1 MRATDLLEELSARD
15 RAVALGAVALVALLA
30 SLYTV
35 FGVGMQMSAIQ
46 MTSMAGPPG
55 NPMSMPP
62 GSDWT
67 VLQGFLLFAMWWIMM
82 IAMMTP
88 SAAPTM
94 LLFAALKG
102 KSGTGSKATLAIWLF
117 LGGYLFLWAG
127 FSAAAMLLQWGLQ
140 QSEILAARMMTVKG
154 GTAAGAILV
163 AAGLYQLTPLK
174 RACLKQCQ
182 SPARFLTVNH
192 RPGLKGAF
200 LMGGH
205 HGAYCVGCCW
215 ALMILLFVG
224 GVMNLW
230 WIVGLAVLV
239 ALEKLIGP
247 RFALTEIIGAILI
260 AAGVVFAASGP

>member
-1 MRATDLLEELSARD
+1 
-15 RAVALGAVALVALLA
+15 
-30 SLYTV
+30 
-35 FGVGMQMSAIQ
+35 MSAIQ
-46 MTSMAGPPG
+46 MTGMARALGD
-55 NPMSMPP
+55 PMSMPR

-67 VLQGFLLFAMWWIMM
+67 TQQGLLLFAMWWIMM
-82 IAMMTP
+82 IARMTP

-94 LLFAALKG
+94 LLFAALKRTM
-102 KSGTGSKATLAIWLF
+102 GTESKVTIGIWLF
-117 LGGYLFLWAG
+117 LVGYLVVWAC
-127 FSAAAMLLQWGLQ
+127 FSAVAVLLQWTLH
-140 QSEILAARMMTVKG
+140 QSEILSAGMMTVKG
-154 GTAAGAILV
+154 STAAGAILV

-239 ALEKLIGP
+239 TLEKLTSP
-247 RFALTEIIGAILI
+247 RLALTKILGALLI
-260 AAGVVFAASGP
+260 AAGVLVAVSGS

>member
-1 MRATDLLEELSARD
+1 MDLLRQLCTQD
-15 RAVALGAVALVALLA
+15 RAIALGAVASVTLMA

-46 MTSMAGPPG
+46 MTGMARALGD
-55 NPMSMPP
+55 PMTMLPVSE
-62 GSDWT
+62 WT
-67 VLQGFLLFAMWWIMM
+67 TWQGLLLFAMWWIMM

-94 LLFAALKG
+94 LLFAALKR
-102 KSGTGSKATLAIWLF
+102 KTSTGSKVAVGIWLF
-117 LGGYLFLWAG
+117 LLGYLVVWAC
-127 FSAAAMLLQWGLQ
+127 FSAAAVLLQWALQ
-140 QSEILAARMMTVKG
+140 QSEILAAGMMTVKG
-154 GTAAGAILV
+154 STATGTILL

-174 RACLKQCQ
+174 LACLKQCQ
-182 SPARFLTVNH
+182 SPAQFLTVNH
-192 RPGLKGAF
+192 RPGLKGAL

-215 ALMILLFVG
+215 ALMTLLFVG

-239 ALEKLIGP
+239 AIEKLASP
-247 RFALTEIIGAILI
+247 RLALAKVLGSLLI
-260 AAGVVFAASGP
+260 AAGVLVVIFGP